1 MPQIGYKTTVLISF
15 FFLFALQQ
23 TFAQTRTITGK
34 VTDDKGNPVAGAT
47 VAVRGSTAGT
57 STDSSGN
64 FTLTA
69 PAAAKNLQVTSIG
82 YAAVSVAIGDGRGL
96 AITISAEGTSLN
108 DVVVVGYGTARR
120 KDVTGSVASISTKDF
135 NAGAITTPMDQV
147 QGKVPGLVV
156 VTPDG
161 DPNSNPQIRLRGQTS
176 LLGTQAP
183 LVVVDGVILDNYELL
198 SSIPP
203 ADIVTYDFLK
213 DASAAAIYGS
223 RGANGVILITTKQ
236 GRSGNF
242 QIDYNGSVAT
252 SKDAKYF
259 DLFRDAPSFLKA
271 AAKQGIDTAALDQGG
286 NTDWQKAIM
295 QTGYNQTHNL
305 GISGGG
311 NNFTYRGSLYYQ
323 NQQGIVINTGRQ
335 QLGLRLTADQK
346 VLNGKL
352 DIQYNIVST
361 ETQHQQVNAN
371 IFYWAYN
378 IPPTVPEYTNGVL
391 TPLNNYNYL
400 NPVWLQKNELWK
412 STDNLK
418 QDVVTANY
426 EIFKGLKAG
435 VMGDISRLNSQYDYY
450 QPVIPGVG
458 GENQGVKYSD
468 NYNSDRGDFHINYNG
483 TFGKSTINAIGVYEY
498 NYYEDD
504 YYAASGE
511 GYQVDVTQNNALQS
525 GNNTLNVIQSYKEE
539 YKLISFV
546 GKVAYNYDN
555 RYYLTGSLRRDGS
568 SKFGKDNA
576 WGEFPAFSAAWRISQ
591 EKFMKDV
598 SWIDELKLIAGFGIT
613 GNSDPIGA
621 YNTQALVTGS
631 NPNGYSNVFNGSTGQ
646 FQPSVYPTQ
655 NANPHL
661 KWEEK
666 VGRNVG
672 LEFSFL
678 KSRVTGS
685 LSYFNDK
692 TKNLLYNYSVQVI
705 PPYSYNIILA
715 NVGDMSNKGGELGI
729 NVAIIRSKNV
739 EWDLGGQISTVKTR
753 ITSLSGDIGG
763 IPVSSNHVQ
772 LTAAAGQG
780 LSFNPLTYLEVGYY
794 PGVFYLPHF
803 TGIDQNGNQLLDSAH
818 VKSLTLAQN
827 QNPTYY
833 YTDPSPKFTYGF
845 NSTVRYLRWSANIAF
860 TGNYGQKIYDNAR
873 LNMANYGRFPG
884 LNSLKETLTNGLKDA
899 PTTSDYWLEKA
910 SYLRC
915 QSATI
920 SYTFPKINDAISGFR
935 VFLTGN
941 NLFVITPYKGLDP
954 EISPYGSSTNG
965 FGNANGSKQRVSN
978 LATNLAGNYGG
989 LGGSGTGAGYV
1000 DNNYA
1005 GNGFYPRA
1013 RTFTFG
1019 VSITVK

>member
-1 MPQIGYKTTVLISF
+1 MLQIGSKALTMLSF
-15 FFLFALQQ
+15 FLLFFLHES
-23 TFAQTRTITGK
+23 FAQTKTITGK
-34 VTDDKGNPVAGAT
+34 ITDDKGNPVAGAS
-47 VAVRGSTAGT
+47 VVVKGAKNGT

-64 FTLTA
+64 FTLQA
-69 PAAAKNLQVTSIG
+69 PASAKQLLVSNVGYGSQILSIG
-82 YAAVSVAIGDGRGL
+82 TGKDLV
-96 AITISAEGTSLN
+96 ITITAEGTSLN

-120 KDVTGSVASISTKDF
+120 KDVTGSVSSISTKDF
-135 NAGAITTPMDQV
+135 NQGAITTPMDQV

-156 VTPDG
+156 TTADG
-161 DPNSNPQIRLRGQTS
+161 DPNGNPQIRLRGQTS
-176 LLGTQAP
+176 LLGTQTP
-183 LVVVDGVILDNYELL
+183 LLVVDGVILDNYELL

-203 ADIVTYDFLK
+203 ADIVTFDFLK

-223 RGANGVILITTKQ
+223 RGANGVILITTRQ
-236 GRSGNF
+236 GHNGNF
-242 QIDYNGSVAT
+242 QIDYSGSAAT

-259 DLFRDAPSFLKA
+259 DLFRNASSFLNA

-286 NTDWQKAIM
+286 NTDWQKAIT

-346 VLNGKL
+346 ALNGKL
-352 DIQYNIVST
+352 DIQYNIVNT

-378 IPPTVPEYTNGVL
+378 IPPTVPEFTHDSL
-391 TPLNNYNYL
+391 TKLNNYNYL
-400 NPVWLQKNELWK
+400 NPVWLQLNELWK

-418 QDVVTANY
+418 QDAVTANY
-426 EIFKGLKAG
+426 EIIKGLKAG
-435 VMGDISRLNSQYDYY
+435 VTGNISRLNSQYDYY

-468 NYNSDRGDFHINYNG
+468 NFNSDRGDAHINYNG
-483 TFGKSTINAIGVYEY
+483 TFGKHNISATGVYEY

-504 YYAASGE
+504 YYSASGE
-511 GYQVDVTQNNALQS
+511 GFQVDVTQNNALQA
-525 GNNTLNVIQSYKEE
+525 GNNALNIIQSNKEE
-539 YKLISFV
+539 FKLISYLARA
-546 GKVAYNYDN
+546 AYNYDAK
-555 RYYLTGSLRRDGS
+555 YYLTASIRRDGS
-568 SKFGKDNA
+568 SKFGSDHA
-576 WGEFPAFSAAWRISQ
+576 WGTFPSVSAAWRISQ
-591 EKFMKDV
+591 EPFMKNV
-598 SWIDELKLIAGFGIT
+598 TWVDELKLQAGWGIT

-621 YNTQALVTGS
+621 YNTQLLLTNQ
-631 NPNGYSNVFNGSTGQ
+631 NPNGYSTVYSNGSNQATV
-646 FQPSVYPTQ
+646 FPSQ
-655 NANPHL
+655 NPNADL
-661 KWEEK
+661 RWEEK
-666 VGRNVG
+666 IGRNIG

-692 TKNLLYNYSVQVI
+692 TKNLLYTYSVQPI
-705 PPYSYNIILA
+705 PPIVYPTILA
-715 NVGDMSNKGGELGI
+715 NVGDMSNKGAELGI
-729 NVAIIRSKNV
+729 NVAVVRNKDV
-739 EWDLGGQISTVKTR
+739 EWDLGGQISTVRTR
-753 ITSLSGDIGG
+753 VTSLAGTIDG
-763 IPVSSNHVQ
+763 IPVSSNHIQ

-780 LSFNPLTYLEVGYY
+780 LSFNPLTYLEVGKY

-827 QNPTYY
+827 PNPTYY

-845 NSTVRYLRWSANIAF
+845 NSTVRYQRLALNVAF
-860 TGNYGQKIYDNAR
+860 SGVYGQKVYDNAR

-884 LNSLKETLTNGLKDA
+884 LNSLKETLTNGLKDN

-910 SYLRC
+910 SFLRC
-915 QSATI
+915 QNATV
-920 SYTFPKINDAISGFR
+920 SYTFPKLTDGISNFR
-935 VFLTGN
+935 IYVTGT
-941 NLFVITPYKGLDP
+941 NLFVLTPYKGLDP
-954 EISPYGSSTNG
+954 EISPYGSNVTGYST
-965 FGNANGSKQRVSN
+965 ANGSKANVAK
-978 LATNLAGNYGG
+978 LATNLSSSYGG
-989 LGGSGTGAGYV
+989 LGGSGTGSGYV

-1005 GNGFYPRA
+1005 GAGFYPRA
-1013 RTFTFG
+1013 RTFTVG